1 VVADRLSDADPDHA
15 STYQANADSLVADL
29 ESLST
34 EYDEGLAECRQQT
47 MVTTHESF
55 GYIARA
61 HDLEMVG
68 ITGLSPESEPSPVRL
83 AEVAHVVEDT
93 GVSAVYSEVLLSS
106 NIAETVASE
115 TGTEVLLLDPLEGLT
130 EDSPGDDYLSV
141 MRSNLQTLREGQEC
155 A

>member
-1 VVADRLSDADPDHA
+1 VA
-15 STYQANADSLVADL
+15 Q
-29 ESLST
+29 
-34 EYDEGLAECRQQT
+34 
-47 MVTTHESF
+47 
-55 GYIARA
+55 
-61 HDLEMVG
+61 
-68 ITGLSPESEPSPVRL
+68 
-83 AEVAHVVEDT
+83 VVEDT